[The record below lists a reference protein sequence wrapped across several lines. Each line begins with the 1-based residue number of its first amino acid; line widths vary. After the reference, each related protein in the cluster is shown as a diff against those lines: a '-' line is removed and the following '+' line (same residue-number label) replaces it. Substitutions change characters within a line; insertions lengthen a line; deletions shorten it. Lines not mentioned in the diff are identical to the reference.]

1 MSEQP
6 VLPAASSSSVDEVA
20 LRDDVVVVVPMYNE
34 EQVIAAVVSDLREEF
49 SRIVCVDD
57 GSSDASAETARLAGA
72 TVVRHPLNLGQGAAL
87 QTGIQYA
94 LRTSAGYVV
103 TFDADG
109 QHRVA
114 DAVAMLDL
122 ARSQAVD
129 VVLGS
134 RFMKRKLN
142 PSMPLLRRQV
152 LRAALL
158 FTRVTTGLPLTDTHN
173 GLRVLTC
180 SAARRITITMHG
192 MAHASEILAILAREK
207 MSYVEAPISVE
218 YTEYSL
224 AKGQSS
230 LNAVNIIFDLFLARA
245 RNAP

>member
-1 MSEQP
+1 MSEP
-6 VLPAASSSSVDEVA
+6 CLLPAASTSVKRTAA
-20 LRDDVVVVVPMYNE
+20 LRHDVVVVVPMYNE
-34 EQVIAAVVSDLREEF
+34 AQVVATVVSDLRSAF
-49 SRIVCVDD
+49 SRVVCVDD
-57 GSSDASAETARLAGA
+57 GSSDGSATSAELAGA

-94 LRTSAGYVV
+94 LDSSASYVV

-122 ARSQAVD
+122 ARATEVD

-134 RFMKRKLN
+134 RFLHRSTD
-142 PSMPLLRRQV
+142 PSMPALRRHV
-152 LRAALL
+152 LRGALL
-158 FTRVTTGLPLTDTHN
+158 FTRLTTGLPLTDTHN
-173 GLRVLTC
+173 GLRVLSR
-180 SAARRITITMHG
+180 SAARRITITLHG
-192 MAHASEILAILAREK
+192 MAHASEILAIIAREK
-207 MSYVEAPISVE
+207 ISYVEAPISVD
-218 YTEYSL
+218 YTEYST

-230 LNAVNIIFDLFLARA
+230 LNAVNILFDLFLARA

>member
-1 MSEQP
+1 MSVQSVP
-6 VLPAASSSSVDEVA
+6 TAASATEHAGA

-34 EQVIAAVVSDLREEF
+34 AQVIATVIADLRTEF

-57 GSSDASAETARLAGA
+57 GSSDNSAMTARLAGA

-94 LRTSAGYVV
+94 LRTSADYIV

-109 QHRVA
+109 QHRVV
-114 DAVAMLDL
+114 DALGMLDL
-122 ARSQAVD
+122 ARSQSVD

-134 RFMKRKLN
+134 RFLERKFN

-152 LRAALL
+152 LRAAVL
-158 FTRVTTGLPLTDTHN
+158 FTRLTTGLPLTDTHS
-173 GLRVLTC
+173 GLRVL
-180 SAARRITITMHG
+180 SRVAARRITITLNG
-192 MAHASEILAILAREK
+192 MAHASEILNIVAREGL
-207 MSYVEAPISVE
+207 SFVEAPISVT

-224 AKGQSS
+224 TKGQSS
-230 LNAVNIIFDLFLARA
+230 LNAINILFDLFLARA
-245 RNAP
+245 RSAP